1 MAKLIVGILGPSA
14 ASIDERRRAFELGE
28 LAAQEG
34 WIVLT
39 GGRRQGVMHA
49 ALEGA
54 RSAGGLT
61 VGVLP
66 ASDGDDASPEA
77 DVPIITGL
85 GDARNQINV
94 LTSRVLFVCGM
105 SLGTASEVALALKAL
120 RPVILVQPNES
131 SWRFWQSL
139 DSRRVHQAPTP
150 AEAVATAKA
159 LLAAR
164 VATARY

>member
-1 MAKLIVGILGPSA
+1 MTKLIVGIMGPSA
-14 ASIDERRRAFELGE
+14 ASIDERRVAFELGA
-28 LAAQEG
+28 LAAREG
-34 WIVLT
+34 WVVLT

-54 RSAGGLT
+54 RSEGGLT

-66 ASDGDDASPEA
+66 SSHGDDVSLEA

-94 LTSRVLFVCGM
+94 LTSRVIFACGM

-120 RPVILVQPNES
+120 RPVILVQPSEVT
-131 SWRFWQSL
+131 WRFWRSL
-139 DSRRVHQAPTP
+139 DSRRVHQAAT
-150 AEAVATAKA
+150 ASEAVASAKSLIA
-159 LLAAR
+159 SPLH
-164 VATARY
+164 T

>member
-1 MAKLIVGILGPSA
+1 MAKLIVGIMGPSA
-14 ASIDERRRAFELGE
+14 ASIDERRVAFELGE
-28 LAAQEG
+28 LAAREG
-34 WIVLT
+34 WVVLT

-66 ASDGDDASPEA
+66 ASHGDDVSPEA
-77 DVPIITGL
+77 DVAIVTGL

-120 RPVILVQPNES
+120 RPVILVQPSEHA
-131 SWRFWQSL
+131 WRFWQSL
-139 DSRRVHQAPTP
+139 DSRRVHKAAT
-150 AEAVATAKA
+150 AVEAVAAA
-159 LLAAR
+159 RPLLA
-164 VATARY
+164 ATARY